1 LALPLAP
8 AVPWLLAPWARSAPR
23 APPEGVARM
32 LLGGRCCGCT
42 VLLLPSRCIG
52 GVDGADM
59 AWLCGGACAAEG
71 VVAGGAGARTQAAL
85 DAMLAVDAWGCG

>member
-1 LALPLAP
+1 
-8 AVPWLLAPWARSAPR
+8 
-23 APPEGVARM
+23 
-32 LLGGRCCGCT
+32 